1 MRYPLFRH
9 SLFFLRWM
17 MSFFLLVFSFGITT
31 GLQAQTQDASVP
43 PTYDCGSE
51 PIRFA
56 DLSWESAAFST
67 YVLKAILEKGYG
79 CTVEVVPG
87 SSAALEVALTQNDV
101 QVLAELWDGRTEII
115 NKGIESGQ
123 VLVVGDTLIGG
134 AEQGWYVPTYVI
146 EGDESRDVA
155 ALAPQLKRAAQLS
168 EYRHVFQSPTQ
179 TAVGRFYNCPT
190 GWVCETTNT
199 GMLQVL
205 GLDTAYEN
213 FRAGTGAAL
222 DAAISSAYER
232 REPILFYYWQPAGL
246 MAKHNFTRLEQSPF
260 KASCW
265 EAIVAQTDQ
274 ACKTDFLV
282 SSLRIAVSAPFAERH
297 PDLLAFF
304 EKYALPPAYINSAI
318 LRMTEA
324 SLSGPQIAELFI
336 SEEPEVWQ
344 SWVPTSVAEH
354 ILAAYN
360 TELNPMANRA
370 GRFFP
375 NWSVTTEINHYL
387 AVVVRSSGNAFR
399 AVSHGLLRFVL
410 GPLERLLMS
419 MPPWLML
426 GLIALLSWHA
436 TRKVKLALLFTF
448 GFFLIGAL
456 GLWAKLQQTLALV
469 VVSTAL
475 SVLIGIP
482 VGIVVA
488 RVRSLRR
495 IVLPVLDMMQ
505 TMPSFVYLI
514 PVLMLFGLGKV
525 PALFATVIYAVPP
538 LIRLTSLGIRQV
550 DHELT
555 EAVQSF
561 GVTRWQMLTL
571 LSLPLARPSI
581 MAGINQTTMMALSMV
596 VVASMIGAQGLGE
609 DVLAGIQTL
618 DIGRGLQA
626 GVAIVILAIVIDRIT
641 QAYGVP
647 TRERR
652 TQRELGEHQ

>member
-1 MRYPLFRH
+1 
-9 SLFFLRWM
+9 
-17 MSFFLLVFSFGITT
+17 
-31 GLQAQTQDASVP
+31 
-43 PTYDCGSE
+43 
-51 PIRFA
+51 
-56 DLSWESAAFST
+56 
-67 YVLKAILEKGYG
+67 
-79 CTVEVVPG
+79 
-87 SSAALEVALTQNDV
+87 
-101 QVLAELWDGRTEII
+101 
-115 NKGIESGQ
+115 
-123 VLVVGDTLIGG
+123 
-134 AEQGWYVPTYVI
+134 
-146 EGDESRDVA
+146 
-155 ALAPQLKRAAQLS
+155 
-168 EYRHVFQSPTQ
+168 
-179 TAVGRFYNCPT
+179 
-190 GWVCETTNT
+190 
-199 GMLQVL
+199 
-205 GLDTAYEN
+205 
-213 FRAGTGAAL
+213 
-222 DAAISSAYER
+222 
-232 REPILFYYWQPAGL
+232 
-246 MAKHNFTRLEQSPF
+246 
-260 KASCW
+260 
-265 EAIVAQTDQ
+265 
-274 ACKTDFLV
+274 
-282 SSLRIAVSAPFAERH
+282 
-297 PDLLAFF
+297 
-304 EKYALPPAYINSAI
+304 
-318 LRMTEA
+318 
-324 SLSGPQIAELFI
+324 
-336 SEEPEVWQ
+336 
-344 SWVPTSVAEH
+344 
-354 ILAAYN
+354 
-360 TELNPMANRA
+360 
-370 GRFFP
+370 
-375 NWSVTTEINHYL
+375 
-387 AVVVRSSGNAFR
+387 
-399 AVSHGLLRFVL
+399 
-410 GPLERLLMS
+410 MS